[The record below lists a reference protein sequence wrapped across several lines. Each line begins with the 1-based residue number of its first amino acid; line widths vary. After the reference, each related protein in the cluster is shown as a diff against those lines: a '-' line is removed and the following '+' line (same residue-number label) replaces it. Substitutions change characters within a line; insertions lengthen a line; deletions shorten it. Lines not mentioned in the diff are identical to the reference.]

1 MQRAAV
7 DADIAPL
14 EAGRVG
20 EASAGGDDKV
30 LQVHG
35 IGAGEPASD
44 LRPRFQTLSWDDA
57 TRPLPGE
64 PHALPETPAARLVC
78 RSTRWRES
86 IPP

>member
-7 DADIAPL
+7 DADMAPL
-14 EAGRVG
+14 EAVRVG

-44 LRPRFQTLSWDDA
+44 LRPLPDA
-57 TRPLPGE
+57 QLGRRN
-64 PHALPETPAARLVC
+64 TPSARRASCAARNAC
-78 RSTRWRES
+78 RPAGVPQYTVA
-86 IPP
+86 